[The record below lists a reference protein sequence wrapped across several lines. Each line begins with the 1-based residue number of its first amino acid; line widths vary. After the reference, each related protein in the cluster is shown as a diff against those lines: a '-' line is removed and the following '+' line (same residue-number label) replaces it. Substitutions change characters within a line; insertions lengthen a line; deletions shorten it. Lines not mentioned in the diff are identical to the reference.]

1 MQKFLISLIFYI
13 CCYLVNNVIKMRKE
27 IKKASEE
34 IEKALEAIH
43 EMKNWVDIFKRLENP
58 YYNNPNFKKGDK
70 DNEYDFD

>member
-1 MQKFLISLIFYI
+1 
-13 CCYLVNNVIKMRKE
+13 MRKEIKKASEE

-58 YYNNPNFKKGDK
+58 
-70 DNEYDFD
+70 